1 MLIKILVVDDSASD
15 RLIIKNMLSEYDV
28 LTACDGVE
36 AMRMLEEHDGINLLI
51 LDLNMPNMDGFQ
63 VLESLK
69 ENERYR
75 KLRTIIL
82 TNYDELGNE
91 IKGLKLGAIDYV
103 RKPIHM
109 HSLRARIDVHISL
122 LRAEQ
127 ALKQQLYEQTLSLDM
142 IFDQAPIGIAISY
155 NCDPQ
160 CSDEAIVRI
169 NPEYEQITGRTKEEL
184 INLGWVK
191 ITHPDDVQ
199 EDIDNFRKLQDG
211 EIKNYSMEKRFIKPD
226 GSVVWVSMIVAALGP
241 MWKNKLNHICIIQ
254 DISERKQI
262 EMERKY
268 ISEHDRWTGL
278 YNRDYLVSLLEKDT
292 KLKKNYKSA
301 LIGIDLS
308 MVQLLAINYG
318 FQYTQ
323 NLIKKTAESLSQ
335 HCTDNRL
342 LFHTRENCFVFY
354 LFDYR
359 DKNELADF
367 RNIIADTL
375 ESLFVTERIGGG
387 IGIIEIEPNQNEVDI
402 ELVLRRLLITA
413 ERSFSLFGKDFEV
426 CFYDEKLEALVNRE
440 RDIVEALTIIAAD
453 DHTNDDMFLQYQP
466 IMNLGTGSICSFEA
480 LARLKTEKLGLVS
493 PVEFIPIA
501 EKTKLIIPIGKIV
514 ILKAFCFL
522 NKLKERGYDEIS
534 VSINV
539 SAIQLLKPDFTSMLF
554 ELMSEMQINPKNISI
569 EITESVF
576 VSDFENINN
585 IIEKLRGAGIRVAID
600 DFGTGYSS
608 LAREKE
614 LKVDYMKIDKH
625 FIDKLLGIDMNKAI
639 TSDIISMAHKLGHCT
654 VAEGVEHD
662 IQLQYLKEHDCDRI
676 QGYLISKPLD
686 EEDAIKFLK
695 KQEQTWLLLGYS
707 VATSAK

>member
-1 MLIKILVVDDSASD
+1 
-15 RLIIKNMLSEYDV
+15 MLSEYDV

-367 RNIIADTL
+367 SNIIADTL

-522 NKLKERGYDEIS
+522 NKLKERDMMK
-534 VSINV
+534 
-539 SAIQLLKPDFTSMLF
+539 SAFQSMFLLFS
-554 ELMSEMQINPKNISI
+554 
-569 EITESVF
+569 
-576 VSDFENINN
+576 
-585 IIEKLRGAGIRVAID
+585 
-600 DFGTGYSS
+600 Y
-608 LAREKE
+608 
-614 LKVDYMKIDKH
+614 
-625 FIDKLLGIDMNKAI
+625 
-639 TSDIISMAHKLGHCT
+639 
-654 VAEGVEHD
+654 
-662 IQLQYLKEHDCDRI
+662 
-676 QGYLISKPLD
+676 
-686 EEDAIKFLK
+686 
-695 KQEQTWLLLGYS
+695 
-707 VATSAK
+707 